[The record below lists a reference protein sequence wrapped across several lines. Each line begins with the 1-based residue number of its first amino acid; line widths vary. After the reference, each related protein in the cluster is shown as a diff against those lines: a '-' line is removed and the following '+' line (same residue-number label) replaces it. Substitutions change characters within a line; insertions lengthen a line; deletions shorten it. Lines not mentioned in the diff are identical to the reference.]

1 MRDIDFDLLD
11 QDDDFENPIYSLK
24 EFSGVG
30 ELSYIQMKEIL
41 EELEAVPPPPILREG
56 NHPLYRW
63 SKAPLGTKGLTS
75 IDVKWSGVIYHV
87 GLSLFS
93 HKDRPRE
100 KLSLDISTEEI
111 LEEEDGRLRAQW
123 EKSDWIP
130 FLDCSNTKALAY
142 LRHLAT
148 TKELVWSKDSY
159 RTTYFMLSV
168 GDSFGDTLPD
178 LPVSHNGLISISTSK
193 FNVDIKDADNLDI
206 LKKLRAVL
214 KKMSLTQFSKTFLGE
229 DFINIVNNTAAA
241 RPSIMQILNYPESKL
256 ILEMKL
262 NQVKKTVFFAP
273 IGVAYK
279 A

>member
-11 QDDDFENPIYSLK
+11 QDDDFENPIYSLQ
-24 EFSGVG
+24 EFAGAG

-100 KLSLDISTEEI
+100 ESSLDISTEEI
-111 LEEEDGRLRAQW
+111 LEEEDRRLRAQW

-159 RTTYFMLSV
+159 KTTYFMLTV

-193 FNVDIKDADNLDI
+193 FNVDPKDPDNFEV
-206 LKKLRAVL
+206 LKKLRVAL

-229 DFINIVNNTAAA
+229 DFINIVDNTSAA
-241 RPSIMQILNYPESKL
+241 RPPIMQILNYPESKL

-262 NQVKKTVFFAP
+262 NQFKKTVFFTP